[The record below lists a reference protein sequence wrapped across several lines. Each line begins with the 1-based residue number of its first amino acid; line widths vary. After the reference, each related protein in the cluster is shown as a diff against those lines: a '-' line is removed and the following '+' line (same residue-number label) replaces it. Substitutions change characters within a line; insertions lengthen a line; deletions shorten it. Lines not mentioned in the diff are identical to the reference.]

1 MIMTSTAFKEGEMIP
16 QKYTC
21 DGINI
26 SPPLAWSMI
35 PAGTKSLAIICDDP
49 DAAVNTF
56 VHWVY
61 YNIPAEITNLPE
73 NIPSQAT
80 PPGLGGTQGLND
92 YHKVGYSGPCPP
104 RGTHR
109 YFFKLY
115 ALDNVLDLTTG
126 KDKQTLLKAMKG
138 HVLGEASLMGHY
150 SR

>member
-1 MIMTSTAFKEGEMIP
+1 MTSTVFKDGESIP

-26 SPPLAWSMI
+26 SPPLAWTMV
-35 PAGTKSLAIICDDP
+35 PAGTKSLALICDDP

-61 YNIPAEITNLPE
+61 YDIPAEITNLPE
-73 NIPSQAT
+73 NIPSQAN
-80 PPGLGGTQGLND
+80 PHDLGGTQGLND

-115 ALDNVLDLTTG
+115 ALDVLLNLPAG
-126 KDKQTLLKAMKG
+126 KDKQTLLQVMKG
-138 HVLGEASLMGHY
+138 HILAEASLMGHY